1 MLLLLYSHNIIIA
14 FSCLPFVDF
23 GFHHQKMPHGF
34 SLSVSLAKAAGYE
47 LHSDRAALAGF
58 PPTARPRTTKW
69 TYSSFYLGLF
79 GCLFSYAVGVKK
91 IATQNLCYKK
101 KAGKKKCVVF
111 RTTNYP
117 EPKQVDVI
125 SLCA

>member
-91 IATQNLCYKK
+91 VATQNLCYKK
-101 KAGKKKCVVF
+101 KAGRKNVWFFERRIIPNPNK
-111 RTTNYP
+111 
-117 EPKQVDVI
+117 
-125 SLCA
+125 